1 MDRKGPVA
9 TTGKAL
15 LKVTLR
21 GTIRDVYEHHL
32 IGDCL
37 IL

>member
-1 MDRKGPVA
+1 MDSKGPVA

-21 GTIRDVYEHHL
+21 GTKETCTNTI
-32 IGDCL
+32 
-37 IL
+37 